1 MREATQSRQW
11 PLRASKARR
20 AHFDCIWLQECVW
33 CSLRGMTGFSEDPA
47 PFGAKLDKSA
57 FLAWVQAQEGGR
69 FELKDGNIVMHAGST
84 TRHAAIA
91 GRVTA
96 SLGQRLDPD
105 RWIAASSDLA
115 IEVGDDIRYPD
126 VAVVAVADVGSQA
139 ATDRPV
145 LLVEVLSPSSVSRDM
160 NLKLAEYTSLPSL
173 QCYIVASQDEA
184 IVWVWQR
191 DEDTGGFPALP
202 EEIVGIDAAIVVRA
216 LCITLPLGE
225 IYRGLFKG

>member
-1 MREATQSRQW
+1 
-11 PLRASKARR
+11 
-20 AHFDCIWLQECVW
+20 
-33 CSLRGMTGFSEDPA
+33 
-47 PFGAKLDKSA
+47 
-57 FLAWVQAQEGGR
+57 
-69 FELKDGNIVMHAGST
+69 
-84 TRHAAIA
+84 
-91 GRVTA
+91 
-96 SLGQRLDPD
+96 
-105 RWIAASSDLA
+105 
-115 IEVGDDIRYPD
+115 
-126 VAVVAVADVGSQA
+126 
-139 ATDRPV
+139 
-145 LLVEVLSPSSVSRDM
+145 M